1 MERMRSRGGVYGG
14 GVFFLFRGGKLN
26 DKKNTKIIHS
36 KGLRW
41 PPFDILSRNNQPKTR
56 GRDGGGMG

>member
-1 MERMRSRGGVYGG
+1 MERMRGRGGVYGG
-14 GVFFLFRGGKLN
+14 GKFFSFRGGNLN
-26 DKKNTKIIHS
+26 DKNDYKIKYN

-41 PPFDILSRNNQPKTR
+41 LAFNISSLNNQPKTR